1 MRLLIGQIC
10 IALAVTMAGTTDD
23 RPAGRPVAATINP
36 QHSDP
41 PRLRLEGVPNFGQV
55 TPKLYRGGQP
65 STKGFENLAKQGI
78 DIVVDV
84 REFGE
89 WERKEVTQLGMQYV
103 SIPWHCY
110 NMRDAVFARFLILLR
125 ENPDKKVFVH
135 CHLGEDRTGMMIA
148 AYRMAE
154 EGWTA
159 AEARNEM
166 EKFGFAGWH
175 HLTCP
180 GLASYETNFPQRFQ
194 TSPAFQILRDSPR
207 TSEQR

>member
-1 MRLLIGQIC
+1 MRLRVGQIC
-10 IALAVTMAGTTDD
+10 IALAVTMAGADLPSA
-23 RPAGRPVAATINP
+23 RPQTATINP
-36 QHSDP
+36 QHSAP
-41 PRLRLEGVPNFGQV
+41 PRLRLKGVPNFGQV

-65 STKGFENLAKQGI
+65 SKQGFENLAKQGI

-84 REFGE
+84 RGSGE
-89 WERKEVTQLGMQYV
+89 GERKEVTKLGMQYV
-103 SIPWHCY
+103 PIPWHCY
-110 NMRDAVFARFLILLR
+110 NKRDAVFARFLMLLR

-180 GLASYETNFPQRFQ
+180 GLASYEAHFPLWFQ